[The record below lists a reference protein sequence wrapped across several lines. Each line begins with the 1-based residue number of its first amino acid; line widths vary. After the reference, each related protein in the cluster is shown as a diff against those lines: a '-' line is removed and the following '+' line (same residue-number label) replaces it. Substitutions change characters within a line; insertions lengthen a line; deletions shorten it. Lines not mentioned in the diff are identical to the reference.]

1 METSK
6 TIQPNLVEF
15 PEETTQE
22 GVRLYGTASMDN
34 CLAVLTH
41 TLHGLSDKK
50 QLPPNQMEDFRIL
63 VNDWLALKG
72 TMPPT

>member
-41 TLHGLSDKK
+41 YAHNAEDSWIVRQETIAPQPDGGLPHHG
-50 QLPPNQMEDFRIL
+50 Q
-63 VNDWLALKG
+63 
-72 TMPPT
+72 